1 MRLRIAEYEEPG
13 NPGVKKKSL
22 QKKSLQKK
30 SLQKKSQG

>member
-1 MRLRIAEYEEPG
+1 MRLRIADVRSTG

-30 SLQKKSQG
+30 SQG

>member
-1 MRLRIAEYEEPG
+1 LQAYEVPG

>member
-22 QKKSLQKK
+22 QKKS
-30 SLQKKSQG
+30 QGSY

>member
-1 MRLRIAEYEEPG
+1 MRLRIAEYEEPS

-30 SLQKKSQG
+30 SQG

>member
-30 SLQKKSQG
+30 SQG